1 MMSADL
7 LQSVAQL
14 VQEEAY
20 ESALVVCGFI
30 NSRDEDRSR
39 ASLVL
44 EADAL
49 AGLDEFERAITRL
62 QSALSLSSSSSSG
75 SADTDGVVLGVDT
88 SQPSLRYKIAKYLHK
103 LGRPAEAISQLQ
115 YIDQSR
121 RPLRALLL
129 LARLKKQSG
138 SESHAKV
145 AFRAAFEQ
153 NPLALE
159 AVCRLSELGYPVSS
173 SKRTSGGAKKMAGQL
188 VAKIP
193 WFGSYLSV
201 FKGLA
206 TKDFALVNVAFDQLL
221 SAYPKNCQV
230 HRRDPHATVH
240 ARKHCWRCW
249 CHNQHLIDPYLCV

>member
-1 MMSADL
+1 MSAYL

-20 ESALVVCGFI
+20 ESALAVCGFI

-44 EADAL
+44 ESDAL
-49 AGLDEFERAITRL
+49 AGLDEFERAIARL
-62 QSALSLSSSSSSG
+62 QSALSLFGGSGGGSSSD
-75 SADTDGVVLGVDT
+75 SAVLGVDI
-88 SQPSLRYKIAKYLHK
+88 SQPSIRYKIAKYLHK

-115 YIDQSR
+115 YIEQSQ

-159 AVCRLSELGYPVSS
+159 AVSRLSELGYPVSS

-188 VAKIP
+188 VAKVP
-193 WFGSYLSV
+193 WFGPYLSV

-221 SAYPKNCQV
+221 SAYPANCQV
-230 HRRDPHATVH
+230 CRPSLRDQFHEALSH
-240 ARKHCWRCW
+240 ISYAADCS
-249 CHNQHLIDPYLCV
+249 